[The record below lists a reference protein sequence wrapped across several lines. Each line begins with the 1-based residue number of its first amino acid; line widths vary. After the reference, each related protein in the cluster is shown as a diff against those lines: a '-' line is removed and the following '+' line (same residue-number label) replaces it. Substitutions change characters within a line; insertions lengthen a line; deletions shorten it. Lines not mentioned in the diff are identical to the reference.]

1 MTHTGSPSQQPTAA
15 QSFDTV
21 DDIITY
27 QSFDSGEIGTP
38 LHNSFNFIKE
48 NVNTFYSE
56 STCSDLGDIETFSPY
71 HKLIVVKGYYLVL
84 NTSIECNFNDD
95 GHTEEMKQ
103 HKIEMVTPGGVMIEK
118 WIIVKNIMLEVMV
131 NHSLGM

>member
-1 MTHTGSPSQQPTAA
+1 MH
-15 QSFDTV
+15 D
-21 DDIITY
+21 
-27 QSFDSGEIGTP
+27 
-38 LHNSFNFIKE
+38 SFNFIKE

-103 HKIEMVTPGGVMIEK
+103 HKIEMITPGGVMIEK
-118 WIIVKNIMLEVMV
+118 WSIVKNIMMVVMAIEQEEPLA
-131 NHSLGM
+131 LGCGFSKFYDFYSNNIKYPDQT